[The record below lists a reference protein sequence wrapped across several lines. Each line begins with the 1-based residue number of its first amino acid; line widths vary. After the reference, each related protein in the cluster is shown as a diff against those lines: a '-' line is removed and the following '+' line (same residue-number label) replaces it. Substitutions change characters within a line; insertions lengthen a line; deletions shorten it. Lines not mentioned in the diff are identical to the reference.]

1 MWLLLWFVLMM
12 KMLNGCNTHT
22 SLFFSES
29 AERMSRQNNS
39 VGPLDECKNT
49 HQERNIVINIRN
61 PLPGNVIT
69 VNILPED
76 SHVCTCQQVPQ
87 VPESLRPHGPDSE
100 FNAENYLLMTPERPE
115 EEPWMLPQY
124 LPERRGSHSRSPSPR
139 RRRSPNDDLRLSDSE
154 QEYEDWLENRW
165 DSLYEYY
172 D

>member
-1 MWLLLWFVLMM
+1 MM
-12 KMLNGCNTHT
+12 KMLNGCRHPHIIV
-22 SLFFSES
+22 LSES
-29 AERMSRQNNS
+29 AERMSRQNIS
-39 VGPLDECKNT
+39 ELPVGPLDECKNT

-61 PLPGNVIT
+61 PLPGSVIT

-76 SHVCTCQQVPQ
+76 SHVYTCQQVPQ

-139 RRRSPNDDLRLSDSE
+139 GPNDDFHLSDSE
-154 QEYEDWLENRW
+154 PEDLLKNRW
-165 DSLYEYY
+165 DSLWDGFYEYY

>member
-1 MWLLLWFVLMM
+1 
-12 KMLNGCNTHT
+12 
-22 SLFFSES
+22 
-29 AERMSRQNNS
+29 MSRQNNS
-39 VGPLDECKNT
+39 ELPVGPLDECKNT
-49 HQERNIVINIRN
+49 RQERNIVINIRN

-87 VPESLRPHGPDSE
+87 VPENLRPHGPDSE
-100 FNAENYLLMTPERPE
+100 FNAENYLLMTPERSE

-124 LPERRGSHSRSPSPR
+124 LRERRGSQSRSPSPRRRRRGSHSRSPSPR
-139 RRRSPNDDLRLSDSE
+139 RQRRPNDDSRLSDSE